1 VHFEIVHEFDIP
13 LDALELAVLSPD
25 LIENLSPRLTNIETI
40 KQVSHS
46 MEDGI
51 FERVW
56 SYRANVKIPGF
67 AKPYVTPEML
77 GWDEQSSYD
86 LKKHRAEWNI
96 VPHVKPAWRKFFASK
111 GTYQLVKKGEGS
123 ARVID
128 GDLSLEVP
136 LLRQVAERRILRE
149 VKRTF
154 DAEASALRDLAT
166 LV

>member
-25 LIENLSPRLTNIETI
+25 LIETLAPLLTNIETI

-46 MEDGI
+46 MNDGV

-56 SYRANVKIPGF
+56 AYRASVKIPGF

-77 GWDEQSSYD
+77 GWNEESSYN
-86 LKKHRAEWNI
+86 LKKHVAEWQI
-96 VPHVKPAWRKFFASK
+96 VPHVKPAWRKVFASK
-111 GTYQLVKKGEGS
+111 GTYRLVKKGEGS
-123 ARVID
+123 ARIIE
-128 GDLSLEVP
+128 GDLSLQVP
-136 LLRQVAERRILRE
+136 LFRKVAEKRIMRE

-154 DAEASALRDLAT
+154 DAEAEALRGLAT
-166 LV
+166 LE